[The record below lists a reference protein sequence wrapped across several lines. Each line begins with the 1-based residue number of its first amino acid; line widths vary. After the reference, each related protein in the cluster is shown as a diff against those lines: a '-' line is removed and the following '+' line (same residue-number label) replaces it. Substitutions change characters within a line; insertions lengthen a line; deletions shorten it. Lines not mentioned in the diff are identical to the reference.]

1 MDEAEE
7 RRIWKRDAAELRRSE
22 VYPALLR
29 LRAALRRQTP
39 ADRLRV
45 AGGAGVLRSVD
56 PGAPWG
62 GGSAPPA
69 RECLGRGRPQGP
81 PLPHKVGRLTPAPRP
96 APS

>member
-39 ADRLRV
+39 ADRMPLLRRGGARPRPPESAWG
-45 AGGAGVLRSVD
+45 AGGHK
-56 PGAPWG
+56 
-62 GGSAPPA
+62 
-69 RECLGRGRPQGP
+69 GRPY
-81 PLPHKVGRLTPAPRP
+81 RTR
-96 APS
+96 

>member
-39 ADRLRV
+39 ADRMPLAWVER
-45 AGGAGVLRSVD
+45 VLRS
-56 PGAPWG
+56 PGPG
-62 GGSAPPA
+62 P
-69 RECLGRGRPQGP
+69 PQGP

-96 APS
+96 TPS

>member
-39 ADRLRV
+39 ADRMLL
-45 AGGAGVLRSVD
+45 VLRSLD
-56 PGAPWG
+56 T
-62 GGSAPPA
+62 SAP
-69 RECLGRGRPQGP
+69 
-81 PLPHKVGRLTPAPRP
+81 
-96 APS
+96 

>member
-39 ADRLRV
+39 PI
-45 AGGAGVLRSVD
+45 GCCW
-56 PGAPWG
+56 PGWSG
-62 GGSAPPA
+62 F
-69 RECLGRGRPQGP
+69 
-81 PLPHKVGRLTPAPRP
+81 
-96 APS
+96 

>member
-39 ADRLRV
+39 ADRMLAWVER
-45 AGGAGVLRSVD
+45 VLRSLD
-56 PGAPWG
+56 T
-62 GGSAPPA
+62 SAP
-69 RECLGRGRPQGP
+69 
-81 PLPHKVGRLTPAPRP
+81 
-96 APS
+96 

>member
-29 LRAALRRQTP
+29 LRAAP
-39 ADRLRV
+39 AK
-45 AGGAGVLRSVD
+45 
-56 PGAPWG
+56 
-62 GGSAPPA
+62 
-69 RECLGRGRPQGP
+69 ECPGRGRPQGP

-96 APS
+96 TPS